1 MLRMILAG
9 TVLAAVGSYASAA
22 EVQWNFNNAA
32 IAAGTACK
40 SMGSDAD
47 TFFISAGNDFS
58 VVFSRLGINLG
69 DQYAPT
75 AERHTCNVRIPVRIA
90 KGMYIGRLDQ
100 TLLYGVTKSAGSSAE
115 ISARATF
122 FNQPAAFITR
132 SFQRGVAMDEAL
144 QTATASQNYQVNAP
158 TWCAFSSGMSGL
170 YAVNLAVA
178 GQRDNPYENVVV
190 QIDGADLKFQAT
202 AGWYRC
208 NL

>member
-1 MLRMILAG
+1 MLAKVLSGTIVATIASVALAG
-9 TVLAAVGSYASAA
+9 
-22 EVQWNFNNAA
+22 EVQWNFNNGA

-40 SMGSDAD
+40 SMGADAD
-47 TFFISAGNDFS
+47 TFFISSGNEVS

-69 DQYAPT
+69 DEYAPT

-90 KGMYIGRLDQ
+90 KGMYIGKLDQ
-100 TLLYGVTKSAGSSAE
+100 TLLYGVTKSQGSSAE

-122 FNQPAAFITR
+122 FNKPAAFVSRT
-132 SFQRGVAMDEAL
+132 FPRGFAMDEAL
-144 QTATASQNYQVNAP
+144 QTMTASQDYQVNAP
-158 TWCAFSSGMSGL
+158 SWCTFSTGMSGL

-178 GQRDNPYENVVV
+178 GQRDNPYENLVV
-190 QIDGADLKFQAT
+190 QIDGADIKFQAV